1 MADRDLGSHGTE
13 SRGCLTTAAAA
24 MVLAT
29 IAPIALIV
37 QRLREWRR
45 GPDVRATIH
54 RTPLTTA
61 SGTDICRLDFT
72 LDIPAPAEPGSRR
85 RLTDAIVQIA
95 SSLRRTDDVY
105 NLIYRLPSD
114 PEPVVVPLGPQLQEL
129 GDRLFLVLSQGALEG
144 RTAVWLTI
152 GRDNTLSEV
161 LDPLSCDP
169 EGAAE
174 LEALLA
180 HADVRWSMATEWA
193 RVGPSLAIR
202 LVLVVPTDSQKIVSD
217 FLSVL
222 ATRVQRSNV

>member
-169 EGAAE
+169 EGAADG
-174 LEALLA
+174 
-180 HADVRWSMATEWA
+180 H
-193 RVGPSLAIR
+193 RVGPGRSFTRHPACPCRSDR
-202 LVLVVPTDSQKIVSD
+202 LTKDRERFPIGSCNPS
-217 FLSVL
+217 
-222 ATRVQRSNV
+222 ATFKRLNARTS